1 MNRIIL
7 ILGVVF
13 CMFACTSKSGSNLV
27 KTEKGIEYE
36 LVKNANGT
44 KSNIG
49 DFVEINIDAYDTK
62 GELKFSSS
70 KQGQP
75 AIINILEDNPNAP
88 ANPVLDVIK
97 AMGLGDS
104 IKLVATP
111 EMMNNQ
117 NGSDTIIYHIGLKK
131 IYSAEEFKKTQEE
144 QRSKIE
150 GRYNDVVSKVNDI
163 YAKLST
169 DEMKSKMITTASGL
183 KYILLEEGAGKL
195 TPKGQSVSVDYHGVL
210 ARTGEVFDSSFKKM
224 GPFSFN
230 LGVGQVIKGWD
241 EGIALLKGGSK
252 AFLIVP
258 NNLAYGDRNSGIIK
272 KGDDLMF
279 YVEVK

>member
-7 ILGVVF
+7 TLGVVF
-13 CMFACTSKSGSNLV
+13 CMFACNSKSDNNLV

-36 LVKNANGT
+36 LVKNGNGN
-44 KSNIG
+44 KANIG
-49 DFVEINIDAYDTK
+49 DFVEINIDAFDTK
-62 GELKFSSS
+62 GDLKFSSS

-75 AIINILEDNPNAP
+75 AMINILADNPNAP

-97 AMGLGDS
+97 TMGLGDS
-104 IKLVATP
+104 VKLVATP

-117 NGSDTIIYHIGLKK
+117 NGPDTIIYHIGMKK
-131 IYSAEEFKKTQEE
+131 IYTETEFKKIQEE
-144 QRSKIE
+144 QKSKVE
-150 GRYNDVVSKVNDI
+150 GRYNDVVTKVNDI
-163 YAKLST
+163 YSKLST
-169 DEMKSKMITTASGL
+169 KEMKSKIVTTDSGL
-183 KYILLEEGAGKL
+183 KYILLEEGTGVL
-195 TPKGQSVSVDYHGVL
+195 TPKGERVTVDYHGVL
-210 ARTGEVFDSSFKKM
+210 ARNGEVFDSSFKKLN
-224 GPFSFN
+224 PFSFK
-230 LGVGQVIKGWD
+230 LGIGQVIKGWD

-258 NNLAYGDRNSGIIK
+258 NHLAYGERNSGIIK